1 MNLTAVFI
9 LAGAVALVAVIFA
22 GWCCFRSAARE
33 DERNGEK

>member
-9 LAGAVALVAVIFA
+9 LAGAVVLVAVIFA
-22 GWCCFRSAARE
+22 GWCCLRGAAQD